1 MKYDAAR
8 FSKIDKL
15 SGYSMTSLNVFI
27 LGKKLYV
34 YILNS
39 INLILEAV
47 NLILKAVNLILK
59 AVNLNLKRELEK
71 YLMDCKVN
79 IISNV
84 RFTTEPF

>member
-1 MKYDAAR
+1 
-8 FSKIDKL
+8 
-15 SGYSMTSLNVFI
+15 MTSLNVFI
-27 LGKKLYV
+27 LGKKLNV
-34 YILNS
+34 FILNS
-39 INLILEAV
+39 I

-84 RFTTEPF
+84 RLTTEPF